1 MEERVNS
8 QDDLIGILSQR
19 LIPSRYGST
28 ILFDGIELYNDTEEP
43 IEYNLFTILESLGM
57 LKKNSDLLWIGYGAV
72 DFKGLVIGDNIS
84 FICENFIFE
93 YNILNIEYL
102 LCQDLKFIH
111 CLFSNAERIFTST
124 TKKRKCN
131 ISFSSCEFQSNIQ
144 INVPCKK
151 LILSNCQY
159 NQYIALSKKIDNLEL
174 DNVDLTKMIFDK
186 FKADNISLKNM
197 HTNSLS
203 ITSEKDTNEV
213 ANLVLSDK
221 KLKTLSI
228 KSCHFTD
235 SLKIQNISS
244 ISLLSLEQG
253 NIGNFISKN
262 CIIETLKIN
271 NITGSKVSLI
281 DSTITL
287 FDYVDI
293 AGRSDKTPQQKIF
306 EFNNTPIKRVLFL
319 GIADQSIVFSDEEL
333 TTGFYTF
340 ISSDFKQIEFMDF
353 KNKNIQSISLF
364 NSIVNLDFQ
373 NLKGINQIFCNA
385 SSITHNKDRILSDLT
400 ITDIIL
406 INSEL
411 KNTVFDKCE
420 FTNFQLKNDA
430 PKISKLN
437 NCEFLSC
444 TFKKKADFYKATL
457 TDCNFSRTKFEGEAD
472 FKETKLTNCDF
483 SFTRFMDEADF
494 KRVKFYGKDNEFRY
508 TQFNGRGAFWGAY
521 FENNPVFYNLIL
533 SKDSHVYFGQL
544 NKQKKTIK
552 LFTFTN
558 TIINGRLD
566 FNEDNITTLDMK
578 GSIVSGTL
586 SRVLFAPK
594 CANWETATLLKHEE
608 LKIDNLIRALEYK
621 AEEKDLYAGMLK
633 HQIIEKQLYDIEYYI
648 KYCRKISKNNLNNDL
663 EYTINDYQEYLKSE
677 KKKLKTTYEY
687 ISFPNLSKE
696 QVQEYN
702 LIKLNFE
709 NFSLWLS
716 KTANNHGQSWG
727 QGIWF
732 TTRVWFVC
740 FTLFY
745 ISLLGMGDTTLY
757 YSVFEQKLNFNN
769 YVSLMIKYL
778 SPTDYEMLFNYVK
791 STPSEIIFWCVKI
804 FGIVMYLLGKAL
816 VPYGAFE
823 VVQAFRKYNKI
834 D

>member
-203 ITSEKDTNEV
+203 ITSEKDTNKV

-235 SLKIQNISS
+235 SLKIQNI
-244 ISLLSLEQG
+244 LS
-253 NIGNFISKN
+253 
-262 CIIETLKIN
+262 IETLNIN
-271 NITGSKVSLI
+271 NITGAKISLI
-281 DSTITL
+281 DSAITL
-287 FDYVDI
+287 FDYVDN
-293 AGRSDKTPQQKIF
+293 AERSDKTPQQKIF
-306 EFNNTPIKRVLFL
+306 EFNNTPIQRVSFL
-319 GIADQSIVFSDEEL
+319 GVEDQSIVFSDKESTE
-333 TTGFYTF
+333 GFYIF
-340 ISSDFKQIEFMDF
+340 FSSDFNQIEFIDF
-353 KNKNIQSISLF
+353 KNKKIQSISLS
-364 NSIVNLDFQ
+364 NSTVNLDFQ
-373 NLKGINQIFCNA
+373 NLIGINQIICNN
-385 SSITHNKDRILSDLT
+385 SVITHNKDRVLSNLK
-400 ITDIIL
+400 ITNITL
-406 INSEL
+406 IDSEL
-411 KNTVFDKCE
+411 KNTVFNKCE
-420 FTNFQLKNDA
+420 FTDFILKKED

-437 NCEFLSC
+437 NCQFNTCKFKGKVIFTEC
-444 TFKKKADFYKATL
+444 TLDTVFFYNSIFKKDENDIKIYEVNFDHAII
-457 TDCNFSRTKFEGEAD
+457 TD
-472 FKETKLTNCDF
+472 CDF
-483 SFTRFMDEADF
+483 SQTEFHQKANF
-494 KRVKFYGKDNEFRY
+494 KYAHFHKENIFQYTEFQEQGAFYGANFHSSP
-508 TQFNGRGAFWGAY
+508 TFN
-521 FENNPVFYNLIL
+521 NLIL
-533 SKDSHVYFGQL
+533 GNDAHLYFEGL
-544 NKQKKTIK
+544 NGYHDKTKKAKRTQID
-552 LFTFTN
+552 LFSFTN
-558 TIINGRLD
+558 TVINGRLD
-566 FNEDNITTLDMK
+566 FSEDTIKKLDLQGSSIIGTITRRDF
-578 GSIVSGTL
+578 
-586 SRVLFAPK
+586 RPE
-594 CANWETATLLKHEE
+594 CANWETATLFKHEE

-621 AEEKDLYAGMLK
+621 AEEKNLYENELLE
-633 HQIIEKQLYDIEYYI
+633 QIFQKGLLFEILLGLFGSIFCALLLPIILPLTII
-648 KYCRKISKNNLNNDL
+648 KYIVTSNNYHTKEIVLTN
-663 EYTINDYQEYLKSE
+663 KS
-677 KKKLKTTYEY
+677 
-687 ISFPNLSKE
+687 S
-696 QVQEYN
+696 
-702 LIKLNFE
+702 IKLITE
-709 NFSLWLS
+709 WLSLWIGKVS
-716 KTANNHGQSWG
+716 NNHGQSWV
-727 QGIWF
+727 QGIIF
-732 TTRVWFVC
+732 TTTVWFVC
-740 FTLFY
+740 FRMFFIWLPEDILNIVDSSKDIIGEKSFY
-745 ISLLGMGDTTLY
+745 SCMIEYFNPTNYELLIKFFDS
-757 YSVFEQKLNFNN
+757 SVNGVVEFFGA
-769 YVSLMIKYL
+769 
-778 SPTDYEMLFNYVK
+778 
-791 STPSEIIFWCVKI
+791 FW
-804 FGIVMYLLGKAL
+804 FLLGKAL
-816 VPYGAFE
+816 VPYGIFE